1 MGAFR
6 RIFFILLF
14 SSWASISFGEL
25 LDEETKG
32 QIDSVDLKTRAIV
45 INDWVYKLAL
55 DLKVHSSKGLETDFA
70 LKQGQAVTYGID
82 PTSTQRDV
90 QTIVD
95 IWLEK

>member
-6 RIFFILLF
+6 KIFFILLF
-14 SSWASISFGEL
+14 SSWASISFGGL
-25 LDEETKG
+25 LDEEAKG
-32 QIDSVDLKTRAIV
+32 NIDAVDLKTREIV

-82 PTSTQRDV
+82 PTSIQRDV